1 MVGTFRYVV
10 WRDRSWPFSPKA
22 VRSGTTALDLD
33 DPRSLNEAIAAAA
46 WHDRG
51 DDANMDLYRMNVF
64 ALDGTP
70 IIRNYRWSEWL
81 DSTDDGSY
89 DTEP

>member
-22 VRSGTTALDLD
+22 VRSGTTALDPD
-33 DPRSLNEAIAAAA
+33 DPPSLNEAIATAV

-51 DDANMDLYRMNVF
+51 DGADMNVYRMNVS
-64 ALDGTP
+64 ALDGTR
-70 IIRNYRWSEWL
+70 IIYSYTWSEWL
-81 DSTDDGSY
+81 DSADGGGYDTDD
-89 DTEP
+89 

>member
-1 MVGTFRYVV
+1 VRTGGH
-10 WRDRSWPFSPKA
+10 DPASPA
-22 VRSGTTALDLD
+22 SQATASAASR
-33 DPRSLNEAIAAAA
+33 PTAAAIAAAA

-70 IIRNYRWSEWL
+70 IIRSYRWSEWL

>member
-10 WRDRSWPFSPKA
+10 WRDRGWPFGPKA
-22 VRSGTTALDLD
+22 VRTGTTALDPD
-33 DPRSLNEAIAAAA
+33 DPRSLNDAIADAA

-51 DDANMDLYRMNVF
+51 DDAHMGVYRMNVF
-64 ALDGTP
+64 ALDGTS
-70 IIRNYRWSEWL
+70 IIWSYRWSEWL
-81 DSTDDGSY
+81 DSTDTDDY